1 MTNALEVKRALTPRW
16 NKQQV
21 ELLKRTVAK
30 GLTDDE
36 FLLFMYTCKRTGL
49 DPFIKQIYAIKR
61 FDTKEDGY
69 HMTIQTGIDGYRLI
83 ADRTGKYAGCE
94 KPEFE
99 LDPNNPNQPLKATVT
114 VYKMVEGEKCAFV
127 GEARWNEFVQR
138 HPKTK
143 ELMGRWADMGF
154 NQLAKCAEA
163 QAHRK
168 AFPADLGSVITHDE
182 APVIDLS
189 VVGDTAGTP
198 PEKVD
203 TQPDALY
210 TGQLVAYGPKD
221 LKKKSPH
228 RLGIKLDTGGELTL
242 GTYELPAALG
252 AAPSNFFGRRCQFSY
267 EEKPNPRGGEPFRN
281 LKHFALEE
289 LKAEPEQQQHTDKPD
304 DGAAPESP
312 QDATQQG
319 SDGPAQP
326 TEQKQALTFAQLSF
340 RMKGAESVREVS
352 EIMNASLESDMTA
365 KERHTLMSLKN
376 ERLVF
381 FQQQTK
387 KK

>member
-21 ELLKRTVAK
+21 ELLKRTVAQ

-61 FDTKEDGY
+61 FDSKEDSY
-69 HMTIQTGIDGYRLI
+69 RMTIQTGIDGYRLI

-114 VYKMVEGEKCAFV
+114 VYKMVDGEKCAFV

-182 APVIDLS
+182 APVIDLT
-189 VVGDTAGTP
+189 VVEGTAGTP
-198 PEKVD
+198 PEKAE
-203 TQPDALY
+203 THPEALY
-210 TGQLVAYGPKD
+210 VGEIVGHTAKNPQ
-221 LKKKSPH
+221 KKAPH
-228 RLGIKLDTGGELTL
+228 KLSIKLDTGGEITV
-242 GTYELPAALG
+242 GTYELPSVLNNV
-252 AAPSNFFGRRCQFSY
+252 NFLHRRCQFSY
-267 EEKPNPRGGEPFRN
+267 DEKANPRGGEPFRN

-289 LKAEPEQQQHTDKPD
+289 LKAEPEHQEQKTTKPD
-304 DGAAPESP
+304 DGAAPDSP
-312 QDATQQG
+312 EGVTQQG
-319 SDGPAQP
+319 SDGPAQSG
-326 TEQKQALTFAQLSF
+326 EQKQAMSFPQLSF

-352 EIMNASLESDMTA
+352 EIMNASLELDLTA
-365 KERHTLMSLKN
+365 EQQQTLMSLKN

-381 FQQQTK
+381 FQQSTK